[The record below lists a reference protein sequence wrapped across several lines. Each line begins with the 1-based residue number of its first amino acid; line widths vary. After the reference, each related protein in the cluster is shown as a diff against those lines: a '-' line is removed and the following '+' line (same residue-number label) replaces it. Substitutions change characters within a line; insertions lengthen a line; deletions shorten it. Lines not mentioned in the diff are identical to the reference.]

1 MRKDYVKENL
11 HQSVKID
18 VVLQVYS
25 VVINTGDFGSPIS
38 GLNPDRPTD
47 ASIIQGIRIRFF

>member
-18 VVLQVYS
+18 VVIWLHDG
-25 VVINTGDFGSPIS
+25 IGRHE
-38 GLNPDRPTD
+38 GLN
-47 ASIIQGIRIRFF
+47 IVI